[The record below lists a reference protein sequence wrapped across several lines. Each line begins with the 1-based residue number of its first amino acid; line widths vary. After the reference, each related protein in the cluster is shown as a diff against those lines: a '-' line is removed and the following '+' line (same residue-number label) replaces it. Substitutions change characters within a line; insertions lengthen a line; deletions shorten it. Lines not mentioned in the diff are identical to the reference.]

1 MPSHQERPP
10 TMKPS
15 KNKSWQDVVSLP
27 LTRQQSST
35 SGLIS
40 PEPTLE
46 PGLMPCSVSQ
56 NAGCNLS
63 GSPWL
68 KLWSL
73 SHPLTPEQPD
83 PATGGD
89 DHSRARHRFRS
100 PTVPRGKMT
109 PKVSHSLSWILCPLF
124 STRLPMR
131 AWAERGWPPEI
142 LLEPGATSRER
153 EPKTQ
158 PGAAHVLFSSQRQP
172 HLLSHW
178 MTELSLWSPTKY
190 PAPRMTWWCT
200 WPTHTPWAV
209 TSGTTSTLQV

>member
-56 NAGCNLS
+56 NAGCNPS

-131 AWAERGWPPEI
+131 ATLGMNR
-142 LLEPGATSRER
+142 
-153 EPKTQ
+153 K
-158 PGAAHVLFSSQRQP
+158 
-172 HLLSHW
+172 
-178 MTELSLWSPTKY
+178 
-190 PAPRMTWWCT
+190 RMTTRNTAGARCYKQRARTKDPTWCC
-200 WPTHTPWAV
+200 PCPIF
-209 TSGTTSTLQV
+209 